1 MRFSNQ
7 TYYFLEKQR
16 IIIASIIIIVLI
28 FIPILNKK
36 LIETQNETKENIA
49 AMNRCQIAAFYEKNT
64 FVTSIEELYIAEK
77 LENHNYDYSI
87 TLGYKTVFNYAIPHY
102 GYLKSYVS
110 GVFIKTLPDKNFEFK
125 TILCEA
131 KFSGK
136 TQPNPPIYKNGV
148 LTCGSNMKQIGT

>member
-16 IIIASIIIIVLI
+16 IIIALIITILI
-28 FIPILNKK
+28 FIPIWNKK
-36 LIETQNETKENIA
+36 LTEIQNETQENIA
-49 AMNRCQIAAFYEKNT
+49 AMNRSQIAAFYEKNT
-64 FVTSIEELYIAEK
+64 FITSTEELYIAEK
-77 LENHNYDYSI
+77 LKNQNYDYSI
-87 TLGYKTVFNYAIPHY
+87 KLGYKTVFNYAIPHY

-110 GVFIKTLPDKNFEFK
+110 GVFIKTPPDKNFEFK

-136 TQPNPPIYKNGV
+136 NQPKPPTDKNGV
-148 LTCGSNMKQIGT
+148 VACGNNMRKIGT